1 VAVQKRLGR
10 SLVAAA
16 GVLALAASA
25 SPAYAKSCGGGAPP
39 TSGSAAVAQYVE
51 QINTA
56 TGSCA
61 TGYGKPQV
69 KPLKPSVQRK
79 LTQQGGSDAS
89 VLQQVATSSTYGA
102 PQSTLVQRATT
113 TRASGKTSA
122 RHRRRAPRAGTGA
135 ASGSR
140 VKIPEVKS
148 NPTPSR
154 ALSAAA
160 NVVADGSNGRLIGL
174 ALFLVAITL
183 VALGAATFRQRMHR
197 GD

>member
-1 VAVQKRLGR
+1 VQKRLGR

-16 GVLALAASA
+16 GALALAAFA
-25 SPAYAKSCGGGAPP
+25 SPAYAKTCGGGAPP

-61 TGYGKPQV
+61 TGVGKPHV
-69 KPLKPSVQRK
+69 KPLKPAVQRK
-79 LTQQGGSDAS
+79 LTQQGGADAP

-102 PQSTLVQRATT
+102 PQTTLAAQRT
-113 TRASGKTSA
+113 
-122 RHRRRAPRAGTGA
+122 TGA
-135 ASGSR
+135 RSPSAKRAKNGRRGPRGGAAAPAATR
-140 VKIPEVKS
+140 VKLPDVKS
-148 NPTPSR
+148 NPTPSK

-183 VALGAATFRQRMHR
+183 VALGAATYRQRASR
-197 GD
+197 AD